1 MGSSCFLVH
10 FPYNGFSFSMVRF
23 FFSGISTTFSTLYW
37 IRFLFTDCTLAGN
50 GSSCRIVRLCSFG
63 FSCHQAKSGCA
74 PVGRHWHCALV
85 AHTPVP
91 ARGRMKYSRRRP
103 RRILDMDSCTGCFGY
118 KFDLPGP
125 VLLLRIGRRA
135 VVILH
140 HRKPGCHHHHSLR
153 FSSRIAGLW
162 HASRSPC
169 SATGWTAS
177 R

>member
-1 MGSSCFLVH
+1 MSSTGFSLGLVRSFFYGILTTISTLCYFRFLVI
-10 FPYNGFSFSMVRF
+10 G
-23 FFSGISTTFSTLYW
+23 
-37 IRFLFTDCTLAGN
+37 CTLAGI

-91 ARGRMKYSRRRP
+91 ARGRMKSSRRRP
-103 RRILDMDSCTGCFGY
+103 RRILDMDSCTSGFGY
-118 KFDLPGP
+118 KFGLPGP

-140 HRKPGCHHHHSLR
+140 HRKPCCHRHQALQ
-153 FSSRIAGLW
+153 SSNRIAGLW

>member
-1 MGSSCFLVH
+1 
-10 FPYNGFSFSMVRF
+10 MVRF
-23 FFSGISTTFSTLYW
+23 FFSGISTAFSTLLR

-91 ARGRMKYSRRRP
+91 ARGRMKSSRRRP
-103 RRILDMDSCTGCFGY
+103 RRILDMDSCTSCFGY
-118 KFDLPGP
+118 KYLPGP

-140 HRKPGCHHHHSLR
+140 HRKPGCHHHHPLR
-153 FSSRIAGLW
+153 SSNRIAGLW